1 MKIVEIFCDGACS
14 GNGQETNV
22 GGWGAVL
29 VCNGQKKELFGGE
42 AATTNNIME
51 LTAAI
56 EALKSLKTTSL
67 EVRIFSD
74 SAYVVNCFREGW
86 YQKWR
91 LNGWRNS
98 KKEPV
103 ENKLLWETL
112 IHLVESFSKVE
123 FYKIKGHLNLNLK
136 ADVQK
141 WYKKFNDNNG
151 LQFSLDE
158 FINVST
164 YNHLADE
171 LANKGMAPYKE
182 KTPTL

>member
-1 MKIVEIFCDGACS
+1 MKTVKIFCDGACS

-29 VCNGQKKELFGGE
+29 VYNDQSKELFGGE

-51 LTAAI
+51 LTAVI
-56 EALKSLKTTSL
+56 EALKSLKTPSL
-67 EVRIFSD
+67 EVHIFSD

-112 IHLVESFSKVE
+112 INLVESFAKVE
-123 FYKIKGHLNLNLK
+123 FYKIKGHLNLN
-136 ADVQK
+136 APAEVQK
-141 WYKKFNDNNG
+141 WYKKFNANNG

-158 FINVST
+158 FIKVST

-171 LANKGMAPYKE
+171 LANKGMAPYK
-182 KTPTL
+182 

>member
-1 MKIVEIFCDGACS
+1 MKTVEIFCDGACS
-14 GNGQETNV
+14 GNGKETNV

-29 VCNGQKKELFGGE
+29 VYNGQKKELFGGE
-42 AATTNNIME
+42 ASTTNNIME
-51 LTAAI
+51 LTAVI

-67 EVRIFSD
+67 EVHIFSD

-86 YQKWR
+86 YRKWQ

-112 IHLVESFSKVE
+112 INLVASFAKVE
-123 FYKIKGHLNLNLK
+123 FYKIKGHLNLDAP
-136 ADVQK
+136 ADIQK
-141 WYKKFNDNNG
+141 WYKKFNANND
-151 LQFSLDE
+151 LQFSLEE
-158 FINVST
+158 FIVVST

-171 LANKGMAPYKE
+171 LANKGMAPYK
-182 KTPTL
+182 